1 MKSTQERIL
10 ELLEIQKTATVAQ
23 LSNTLQVTQADIR
36 HHLRNLSQQKLV
48 EVASKLETGERGRP
62 RTLYRLA
69 PRARRDNIL
78 HLAQA
83 LINSLRS
90 IYPDTWTN
98 QLAENLASV
107 PTTEEQ
113 KSGPLLYQTV
123 NTLNDL
129 EYQARWEAHA
139 TSPRIILG
147 NCPYLSILD
156 ENPELCQMDALLLAQ
171 LTGMIAQ
178 QKTRLE
184 STPMGAL
191 QCIFHLIDH
200 QV

>member
-48 EVASKLETGERGRP
+48 EVASKLVTGERGRP

-78 HLAQA
+78 HLTQA

-90 IYPDTWTN
+90 ISPDTWTN

-107 PTTEEQ
+107 PATEEQ

-123 NTLNDL
+123 NILNEL

-156 ENPELCQMDALLLAQ
+156 ENPELCQMDAHLLAQ